1 MSENIVLVLEPTHH
15 PFEVPPPSEKIAG
28 GFPQAGKKEGGL
40 GEGIFARLLSAPKA
54 RQGWEAARS
63 CSSRKTKPAKID
75 SLKEKIFCA
84 RPLKEKEIFAGFVR
98 RQAAS
103 RWGGFLPFRAE
114 IRAQKRF
121 ALRSVIATNLNIA
134 NFAGSLFA
142 RSPRLWR
149 GFARIFPYISAQNQ
163 TDGQNQKS
171 VFCPAGGGSGRQ
183 SRQSKN
189 APLRNL
195 LKCFCF
201 PIFSVCPDEIGTL
214 RSQFFNPAL
223 FPPKAE
229 RPKATY

>member
-1 MSENIVLVLEPTHH
+1 MIKNFNLNLPTAQ
-15 PFEVPPPSEKIAG
+15 FEVPPPSEKTLS
-28 GFPQAGKKEGGL
+28 GFQQAGKKEGGL
-40 GEGIFARLLSAPKA
+40 GEGTFARLPSAPKA
-54 RQGWEAARS
+54 RLGWEAACPCVS
-63 CSSRKTKPAKID
+63 KEAKPAKIV
-75 SLKEKIFCA
+75 SLIEKIFCA

-103 RWGGFLPFRAE
+103 RWGGFLPVRAE
-114 IRAQKRF
+114 NLAQNGF

-142 RSPRLWR
+142 RSPRQRR

-171 VFCPAGGGSGRQ
+171 VFCPAGGGSKRQ

-189 APLRNL
+189 TPLRNL

-201 PIFSVCPDEIGTL
+201 PIFSECRFAAP
-214 RSQFFNPAL
+214 RSQFFSSAL
-223 FPPKAE
+223 FPPKVE
-229 RPKATY
+229 LPKATN

>member
-1 MSENIVLVLEPTHH
+1 VSENIVLVLEPTHH

-114 IRAQKRF
+114 TLVQKRF
-121 ALRSVIATNLNIA
+121 ELRSVIATL
-134 NFAGSLFA
+134 
-142 RSPRLWR
+142 
-149 GFARIFPYISAQNQ
+149 Q
-163 TDGQNQKS
+163 QKH
-171 VFCPAGGGSGRQ
+171 
-183 SRQSKN
+183 
-189 APLRNL
+189 
-195 LKCFCF
+195 
-201 PIFSVCPDEIGTL
+201 PI
-214 RSQFFNPAL
+214 NPNKKS
-223 FPPKAE
+223 F
-229 RPKATY
+229 